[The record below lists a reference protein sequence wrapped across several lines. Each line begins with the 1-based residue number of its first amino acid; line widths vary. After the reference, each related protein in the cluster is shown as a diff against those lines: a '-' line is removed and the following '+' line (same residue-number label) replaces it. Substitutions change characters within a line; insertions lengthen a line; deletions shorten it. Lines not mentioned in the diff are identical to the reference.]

1 MTQTDSKETA
11 LDVMARIKRNSRERE
26 FCLSVL
32 DLWANVQAQGIE
44 IESVDKFGY
53 DPKRLTKAD
62 KAKAARAR
70 FYVRNGSNP
79 DPFVVRLPN
88 GSHRLTVYN
97 YVRHHDGTT
106 TTLAPMLKAVYEDEQ
121 VSQ

>member
-1 MTQTDSKETA
+1 M
-11 LDVMARIKRNSRERE
+11 
-26 FCLSVL
+26 L

-62 KAKAARAR
+62 KAKRPHRAR

-88 GSHRLTVYN
+88 GGHRLTVYN